1 MRCFG
6 LGSVV
11 VLLALSRAAV
21 AGEGSACCEKA
32 LSDTS
37 GKVEKL
43 LASWKS
49 LAAEEEKLCPDLK
62 AEQQTALASVAKNCP
77 IGSRMGET
85 LGFLSQTLAAA
96 AADKACAEACK
107 GASAKGEDSAKGQTA
122 SATECPGARAFA
134 TRAKL
139 LASLNELAGHAA
151 KAACATSA
159 CCAKDGKLASVCP
172 LEKEKLAKEAAASR
186 KAGDQP
192 ADVLVSAEKKG
203 EAAAAGKSGC
213 CEASVACLKA
223 HGEKAAALKASWVKA
238 GEELASMCPEK
249 QKENHA
255 AFAKIQETSKV
266 AKLLPESLLALAEGV
281 EVLEGIDKHLAEFA
295 KANAEAL
302 KSVPAEMKA
311 SYERNVSLIHNAGE
325 VLRQVRCA
333 TGGGKEACAKE
344 KATAVN

>member
-107 GASAKGEDSAKGQTA
+107 GASAN
-122 SATECPGARAFA
+122 ECPGARAFA